1 MGACADALCHRLYAH
16 QWKCDLQLGHVC
28 ALEWSICSVLVARL
42 QYRIDGVSVQA
53 APTGNLDRGH
63 CCDSVTSVV
72 QAAVCVYVYLVL
84 VCTMLL
90 LLLFEITGVDMIDTV
105 IVLVVIMITSIVSPP
120 YCILGR
126 ALSQCQTHRVFF
138 SFWLLTSMPVY

>member
-42 QYRIDGVSVQA
+42 QYRFDGVSVQA
-53 APTGNLDRGH
+53 ARTGNFDRGH
-63 CCDSVTSVV
+63 CCDSFKSIV
-72 QAAVCVYVYLVL
+72 QAAVCVYVYLVP

-90 LLLFEITGVDMIDTV
+90 LFLFVISGVGMINVAV
-105 IVLVVIMITSIVSPP
+105 IVLVVIMITSIGSPT

-126 ALSQCQTHRVFF
+126 ALSQCQMHRVFF
-138 SFWLLTSMPVY
+138 SF